1 MYTYNGDDDNIY
13 KEILEKM
20 LREPQ
25 ICICPYL
32 ENNVESFSHNTV
44 Y

>member
-20 LREPQ
+20 LTEPQ

-32 ENNVESFSHNTV
+32 ETNVESFSHNTV